1 MNFLFLS
8 SSRLEQLFIKKINE
22 ILEKENDCLRYYTG

>member
-1 MNFLFLS
+1 
-8 SSRLEQLFIKKINE
+8 LFIKKINE